1 MRRFI
6 QLAGLR
12 LVAVLLTGCMPFSLP
27 LPF

>member
-1 MRRFI
+1 MRRLV
-6 QLAGLR
+6 QLAGLV